1 MVLVRKIII
10 YFIENQLSLIM
21 IGFLLFIR
29 ADLEK
34 FPLEKNTKYSI
45 IKDEKNLSNY
55 EIGAV
60 WNESF

>member
-34 FPLEKNTKYSI
+34 FSLEKNTKYSI
-45 IKDEKNLSNY
+45 IKNEKNLSNY
-55 EIGAV
+55 
-60 WNESF
+60 